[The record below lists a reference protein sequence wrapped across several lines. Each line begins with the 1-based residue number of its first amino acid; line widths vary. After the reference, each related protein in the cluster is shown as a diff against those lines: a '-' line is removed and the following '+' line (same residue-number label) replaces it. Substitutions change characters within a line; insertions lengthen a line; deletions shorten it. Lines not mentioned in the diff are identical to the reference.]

1 VQIFISVIKCIGD
14 CDLINLRK
22 ILKIEGNMYNK
33 QKIYYI
39 LLLLLG
45 IIIGI
50 LLLPFFNTVRNF
62 SKETQKSEVSMH
74 RLQNKIALVTGGSFG
89 IGAETAK
96 LMAKSGAFVIVT
108 DIQDKQGKEL
118 AKAIKG
124 EYYHLDVSSEAEWK
138 ALAEIIKKKHG
149 RLDILFNNA
158 GIIGFNENLGP
169 QDPENVSLESWHKI
183 HRVNLDGVFLG
194 CKYAIGLMKQ
204 NGGSIINMSSRSG
217 IVGVPGAA
225 AYASSKAAV
234 RTHTKTVALYCAEN
248 KYNIRCNSVHPGAI
262 LTSLWDPM
270 LGSDEVG
277 RNKVIAQIAGGVP
290 LGRMGHP
297 EDVAYAVIYL
307 ASDESKYV
315 TGTELTQDGGI
326 LAGSTAG
333 PKRY

>member
-1 VQIFISVIKCIGD
+1 M
-14 CDLINLRK
+14 INLK
-22 ILKIEGNMYNK
+22 NILNKVAQMQNK
-33 QKIYYI
+33 QKVHSII
-39 LLLLLG
+39 LLISG
-45 IIIGI
+45 IIVGA
-50 LLLPFFNTVRNF
+50 LSLQCFNTVSTF
-62 SKETQKSEVSMH
+62 SKEGQKAEVCMK
-74 RLQNKIALVTGGSFG
+74 RLQNKIALVTGGSCG
-89 IGAETAK
+89 IGAETARM
-96 LMAKSGAFVIVT
+96 MAKEGAYVIVT
-108 DIQDKQGKEL
+108 DIQDDKGQEL
-118 AKAIKG
+118 AKEIKG
-124 EYYHLDVSSEAEWK
+124 EYYHLDVSSDAEWK
-138 ALAEIIKKKHG
+138 ALAEIVQKKHG

-158 GIIGFNENLGP
+158 GIIGFNEALGP
-169 QDPENVSLESWHKI
+169 QDPESASLESWHKV
-183 HRVNLDGVFLG
+183 HSVNLDGVFLG

-234 RTHTKTVALYCAEN
+234 RNHTKTVALYCAEN

-270 LGSDEVG
+270 FGSDEVA

-290 LGRMGHP
+290 LGHMGKP

-333 PKRY
+333 PKKD

>member
-1 VQIFISVIKCIGD
+1 
-14 CDLINLRK
+14 
-22 ILKIEGNMYNK
+22 MHNK
-33 QKIYYI
+33 QKVHYVI
-39 LLLLLG
+39 LLLSGVILG
-45 IIIGI
+45 A
-50 LLLPFFNTVRNF
+50 LLLPCFNALNPLAQ
-62 SKETQKSEVSMH
+62 SEQKSGGSMK
-74 RLQNKIALVTGGSFG
+74 RLHNKIALVTGGSQG

-96 LMAKSGAFVIVT
+96 MMAKEGAYVIVT
-108 DIQDKQGKEL
+108 DIQDDKGQEIAKEL
-118 AKAIKG
+118 KG
-124 EYYHLDVSSEAEWK
+124 EYFHLDVSSEVEWK
-138 ALAEIIKKKHG
+138 ALAEVIEKKHG
-149 RLDILFNNA
+149 RLDIVFNNA

-183 HRVNLDGVFLG
+183 HSVNLDGVFLG
-194 CKYAIGLMKQ
+194 CKHAIGLMKK

-217 IVGVPGAA
+217 VVGIPGAA

-234 RTHTKTVALYCAEN
+234 RNHTKTVALYCAEK

-262 LTSLWDPM
+262 LTPLWDPM
-270 LGSDEVG
+270 LGDDEVA

-290 LGRMGHP
+290 LGHMGKP

-333 PKRY
+333 PKKD